1 MSKISELNDALRRTF
16 TGGRIVM
23 SAAFAAL
30 PEDTRR
36 AVIAKVRGFG
46 EFTKDNGPYGENDFG
61 AFDHDGERFN
71 FKIDYYA
78 PDMEN
83 GSNDPADPRQTVRVL
98 TIMLASDY

>member
-16 TGGRIVM
+16 AGGRVVM

-36 AVIAKVRGFG
+36 AVIAKVQGF
-46 EFTKDNGPYGENDFG
+46 EDFTKDNDPYGEHDFG

-78 PDMEN
+78 PDMET
-83 GSNDPADPRQTVRVL
+83 GSDDPGNPVKTVRVL
-98 TIMLASDY
+98 TIMLALDY